1 MNIMEENIKILE
13 RIAKDEYQKITTEHS
28 IEHEFFFPIFAYT
41 AFNNKNIRIEY
52 FHHES
57 GSGYGF
63 NEIQYTIKVP
73 RKNQSYSF
81 NTREAAELFLKK
93 TKSKA
98 FPDKTKI
105 KIKKEWGGLLDSA
118 TNLKQLGIETTVL
131 EFKKTIFK

>member
-13 RIAKDEYQKITTEHS
+13 RIAMDEYQKITTEHS

-41 AFNNKNIRIEY
+41 AFNNKIIRIEY

-63 NEIQYTIKVP
+63 NEIQYTIKIP
-73 RKNQSYSF
+73 RKNQGYSF

-98 FPDKTKI
+98 FPDKTKV
-105 KIKKEWGGLLDSA
+105 KIKKEWAGVCDRARNLNQLEIG
-118 TNLKQLGIETTVL
+118 TNVL
-131 EFKKTIFK
+131 EFKKTVLK

>member
-13 RIAKDEYQKITTEHS
+13 RIAKDEYQKITAEHS

-57 GSGYGF
+57 SSGYGF
-63 NEIQYTIKVP
+63 NEVQYTIKIP
-73 RKNQSYSF
+73 RKPQGYSF
-81 NTREAAELFLKK
+81 NTKEAAELFLKK

-98 FPDKTKI
+98 FPDKTKV
-105 KIKKEWGGLLDSA
+105 KVKKGWAGVCDRA
-118 TNLKQLGIETTVL
+118 RNLNQLEIETNVL
-131 EFKKTIFK
+131 EFKKTVFK